1 MTDKGRTV
9 VGNGQRR
16 VELLDLVRIPE
27 GRQRMPD
34 QVAQALRAWI
44 VRVGAPGEFLPTE
57 PVLVER
63 FGASRPTIREA
74 MRVLEAEGLIEMKRG
89 VHGGAVVRKPEIH
102 GLAGAVGMFLQRI
115 GGTVAEVFD
124 VRLLLEPEAARRAAL
139 RPDRDVVIE
148 ALEATLET
156 EAAAVCGHEAF
167 GVSKRIVEFH
177 NVVLA
182 LSGDR
187 VLATFGEL
195 LETVVLLQNTRSLSG
210 ADDPGEWAVAAHRA
224 HCRIADAIKR
234 GDAEAAARLVRKHLE
249 ISAQMILADQGHLP
263 VDVVSEQ
270 PLPAT
275 ILDEQPT
282 RPKRPQSPAAR
293 RRAGKEEE
301 AERDPR

>member
-1 MTDKGRTV
+1 MTDKEQPGER
-9 VGNGQRR
+9 NGHHR

-27 GRQRMPD
+27 GRQRVPD

-44 VRVGAPGEFLPTE
+44 VREGVPGEFLPTE
-57 PVLVER
+57 PVLVEQ
-63 FGASRPTIREA
+63 FGVSRPTIREA

-89 VHGGAVVRKPEIH
+89 AHGGAVVRKPEVH

-139 RPDRDVVIE
+139 RPDRDKVIE
-148 ALEATLET
+148 VLDACIET
-156 EAAAVCGHEAF
+156 EAAAVCGHEPF
-167 GVSKRIVEFH
+167 GVSRRIVEFH

-210 ADDPGEWAVAAHRA
+210 AEDPGRWAGDAHQAHR
-224 HCRIADAIKR
+224 RIATAIKR
-234 GDAEAAARLVRKHLE
+234 GDAEGAARLVRKHLE
-249 ISAQMILADQGHLP
+249 VSAQMILANQAHLL
-263 VDVVSEQ
+263 VDVVGE
-270 PLPAT
+270 PLSRRTFDQEAA
-275 ILDEQPT
+275 
-282 RPKRPQSPAAR
+282 RPKRPQPAATR
-293 RRAGKEEE
+293 EQGRLPRGGRA
-301 AERDPR
+301 